1 MVDKTVA
8 VNIKNECNFCSKKFT
23 RKIYYDR
30 HILVCE
36 LLCKTSKERK
46 LDVEETEDIPTVR
59 KLYNI
64 IMEMSIKYKK
74 LEEKVDELSKYVD
87 TKKKKINI
95 IEWLNITYKTTEP
108 FQQWMTRIKVE
119 RKHLDYIFDKDYV
132 YGAVELL
139 REFIERGRESGR
151 ECERDSDREE
161 EPLRCFEQKEN
172 IFYIVDTENKW
183 TEMSYSQFDKMI
195 DFISK
200 QFLHEFVLWQNEN
213 KHRMEDDN
221 YSILYMKNIKKIN
234 GGNNTTSE
242 QLYRKIYRELYK
254 ELKKNI
260 NKINQYEV
268 MI

>member
-8 VNIKNECNFCSKKFT
+8 VNIKNECHFCSKKFT

-36 LLCKTSKERK
+36 LLCKTSKERS
-46 LDVEETEDIPTVR
+46 LDAEETEDIPTIR

-95 IEWLNITYKTTEP
+95 IEWLNITYKTGVP
-108 FQQWMTRIKVE
+108 FQEWMNRIKVE

-139 REFIERGRESGR
+139 SEFIERGG
-151 ECERDSDREE
+151 CGI
-161 EPLRCFEQKEN
+161 LCFEQKEN
-172 IFYIVDTENKW
+172 IFYIFDGADNKW
-183 TEMSYSQFDKMI
+183 TEMSYSHFDKMI

-221 YSILYMKNIKKIN
+221 YSIVYMKNIKKIN

-254 ELKKNI
+254 EIKKNI
-260 NKINQYEV
+260 NNINQYEV
-268 MI
+268 MV